1 MALAFEEPVKLPRDA
16 SSWDIDGWRVASSCR
31 DLDANMFFPAGE
43 TGPAAIQIAQ
53 AKAICRNCPV
63 QMKCL
68 EFALATHQD
77 YGIWGGT
84 TEEERREIRRGWRR
98 RKAAQ
103 QAQIKTA

>member
-16 SSWDIDGWRVASSCR
+16 SSWDIDGWRINSACK
-31 DLDANMFFPAGE
+31 DLDANLFFPAGE
-43 TGPAAIQIAQ
+43 TGPAAIQIQQ
-53 AKAICRNCPV
+53 AKAICRNCEV
-63 QMKCL
+63 AEKCL

-84 TEEERREIRRGWRR
+84 TEEERREIRRAWRR

-103 QAQIKTA
+103 RTA